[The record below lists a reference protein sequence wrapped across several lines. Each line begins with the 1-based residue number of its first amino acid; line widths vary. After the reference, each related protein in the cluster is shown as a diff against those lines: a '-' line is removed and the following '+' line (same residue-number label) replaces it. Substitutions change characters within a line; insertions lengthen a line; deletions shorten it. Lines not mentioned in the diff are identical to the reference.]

1 MSSNFRNSIKAIVS
15 RRTAYIQIT
24 PDTKFIEGLIVRI
37 TAEEL
42 HIQDVGFLDA
52 VYAPSASPRNK
63 SRYDVHNKRCAALSP
78 FFSKRNV
85 LILHLEPLIN
95 KKVEQL
101 CEMIDK

>member
-63 SRYDVHNKRCAALSP
+63 CEYQLRTLRVLEVWERQLATTSTTSDVQH
-78 FFSKRNV
+78 
-85 LILHLEPLIN
+85 
-95 KKVEQL
+95 
-101 CEMIDK
+101 